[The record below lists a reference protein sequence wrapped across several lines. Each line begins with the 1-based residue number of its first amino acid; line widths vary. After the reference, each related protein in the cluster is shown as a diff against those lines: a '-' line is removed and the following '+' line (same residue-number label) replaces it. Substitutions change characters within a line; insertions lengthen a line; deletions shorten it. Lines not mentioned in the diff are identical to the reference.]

1 MKSHQKPDNR
11 ASARLFSLML
21 VLVLVLSLVPAAVF
35 VADSYTSVAKGSVSW
50 TMINQNPDTF
60 YADRLIGIVV
70 RHIPVLGQIL
80 TLFGTSFGRI
90 CMFCFAACG
99 ALLNILG
106 GRLRDALKY
115 AREEET

>member
-35 VADSYTSVAKGSVSW
+35 AADSYTSVAKGSVLW

-60 YADRLIGIVV
+60 YWKD
-70 RHIPVLGQIL
+70 
-80 TLFGTSFGRI
+80 SK
-90 CMFCFAACG
+90 
-99 ALLNILG
+99 G
-106 GRLRDALKY
+106 GYCALKAVRSGNNY
-115 AREEET
+115 YVTMYTTEKGSELRYLKQKNLGSWAM

>member
-1 MKSHQKPDNR
+1 
-11 ASARLFSLML
+11 
-21 VLVLVLSLVPAAVF
+21 
-35 VADSYTSVAKGSVSW
+35 
-50 TMINQNPDTF
+50 
-60 YADRLIGIVV
+60 VV
-70 RHIPVLGQIL
+70 RHIPILGQIL

-106 GRLRDALKY
+106 SRMRGALKY

>member
-35 VADSYTSVAKGSVSW
+35 AADSYTSVAKGSVSW

-60 YADRLIGIVV
+60 YILKL
-70 RHIPVLGQIL
+70 HI
-80 TLFGTSFGRI
+80 
-90 CMFCFAACG
+90 
-99 ALLNILG
+99 N
-106 GRLRDALKY
+106 
-115 AREEET
+115 